1 MKRILAAAIVLTLGA
16 CASASAPAAFKAPA
30 DLILG
35 KWNCKAA
42 AEGVSTDAVVTYLA
56 GGKSTM
62 DAKVGVNQGGM
73 AIDITA
79 NGEGSWK
86 FLEDG
91 KLQETVTKL
100 TVLSGNMGG
109 QTVPPAMIQPMV
121 EQMVVNQT
129 VTSKATISE
138 TSLVSTDS
146 DGVVTTCTR

>member
-1 MKRILAAAIVLTLGA
+1 MKRILAATMVLALGA
-16 CASASAPAAFKAPA
+16 CASTASKAPA

-79 NGEGSWK
+79 TGEGSWK

-138 TSLVSTDS
+138 TSLVSTDD
-146 DGVVTTCTR
+146 DGVVTNCTR